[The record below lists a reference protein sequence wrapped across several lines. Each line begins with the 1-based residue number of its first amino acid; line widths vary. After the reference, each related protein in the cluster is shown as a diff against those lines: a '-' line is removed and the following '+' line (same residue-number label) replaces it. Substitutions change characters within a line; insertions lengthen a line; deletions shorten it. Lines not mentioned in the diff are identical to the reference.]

1 MGTAIMAKKKTAPA
15 KQEGERRPIAV
26 TIKGSEEW
34 KKWLEE
40 GAKYSRLS
48 VSVLVE
54 HAVVDFLKSKGFTR
68 ESPER

>member
-1 MGTAIMAKKKTAPA
+1 MGTAIVAKKKTAPA

-34 KKWLEE
+34 KAWLER
-40 GAKYSRLS
+40 GAKFSRLS
-48 VSVLVE
+48 VSGLVE
-54 HAVVDFLKSKGFTR
+54 HAVLDYLKRKGFTE